1 MDFETDKHLISVSGT
16 EKRGEPAIMAK
27 IYQGKISDIIDW
39 LSRDGYV
46 GGTYKSVINA
56 YYYRDLVLMSK
67 MAAALG
73 KAEDIAFFQKKAA
86 AVKKSF
92 QDMFW
97 DRNNKRYRDSDE
109 TEHVSLYVNIFF
121 C

>member
-1 MDFETDKHLISVSGT
+1 
-16 EKRGEPAIMAK
+16 
-27 IYQGKISDIIDW
+27 
-39 LSRDGYV
+39 
-46 GGTYKSVINA
+46 
-56 YYYRDLVLMSK
+56 MSK

-121 C
+121 VSFRLGG